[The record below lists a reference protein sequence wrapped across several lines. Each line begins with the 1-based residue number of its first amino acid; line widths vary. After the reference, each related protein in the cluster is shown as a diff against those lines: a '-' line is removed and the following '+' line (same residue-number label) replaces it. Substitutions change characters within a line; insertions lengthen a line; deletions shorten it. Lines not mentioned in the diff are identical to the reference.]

1 MSAPASPPRP
11 SAARARGDGSHAR
24 RPAGYLL
31 AAGAATSWGA
41 QTIVAK
47 LLLTSGLPATSLVST
62 RTAIAALVLTTAL
75 ALVRPELLRV
85 SPRIL
90 WRLALLGIAGMSLS
104 NYTYYVTL
112 SLIPVA
118 MAAILLYMTPLFVLA
133 GGVLFLREP
142 LRRQDVLAAAVTIVG
157 AVLLVRAYEPSGLRV
172 SLVGLALG
180 IFNAISFAFLNLWTK
195 ALPGRLSPWTV
206 LVYAFI
212 AGTLFWLPIA
222 PPWWVVLEPQP
233 ASVWLGIGIVTVFG
247 TLLPYALYFAALARI
262 SATHVSVTSTLEPV
276 VSGLVAFAVL
286 GETLAPPQLAGG
298 ALVLAGIGLLHL
310 RR

>member
-1 MSAPASPPRP
+1 MPEPTSRPRP
-11 SAARARGDGSHAR
+11 STARAVGSAPHAL

-41 QTIVAK
+41 QVIVVK

-62 RTAIAALVLTTAL
+62 RTALAAITLTATI
-75 ALVRPELLRV
+75 ALVRPGLLRV
-85 SPRIL
+85 SPGNL

-104 NYTYYVTL
+104 NYTYYLTL
-112 SLIPVA
+112 SRIPVA

-133 GGVLFLREP
+133 GGVLFFRERLRG
-142 LRRQDVLAAAVTIVG
+142 QDVLAASVTIIG
-157 AVLLVRAYEPSGLRV
+157 AALLVRVWEPAGLRANTLGIV
-172 SLVGLALG
+172 LG
-180 IFNAISFAFLNLWTK
+180 IFNAISFAFLNLWAKT
-195 ALPGRLSPWTV
+195 LPASLSPWTV
-206 LVYAFI
+206 LVYAFVTG
-212 AGTLFWLPIA
+212 ALFWLPIA
-222 PPWWVVLEPQP
+222 PPWWLLLGSHP
-233 ASVWLGIGIVTVFG
+233 AWVWLGVGIVTVFG

-262 SATHVSVTSTLEPV
+262 SAAHVSVTSTLEPV